1 MHLCFQSWTGG
12 GRQIPRAAWPAGLI
26 YLAKYQVTEYQVIEG
41 LCFKAPMNV
50 HEVVFC
56 PCEHAM
62 LICIHVNLYTH
73 MNTGTHATKTKV
85 TYLIMPPYWYTL
97 GTSCLCGLEVILRLP
112 GITQVLPAE
121 ELAIVPR

>member
-26 YLAKYQVTEYQVIEG
+26 YLAKYQVIEYQVIEG

-73 MNTGTHATKTKV
+73 EHGHTCHKNESDIPYHATLLV
-85 TYLIMPPYWYTL
+85 YLGYIMPLWT
-97 GTSCLCGLEVILRLP
+97 
-112 GITQVLPAE
+112 
-121 ELAIVPR
+121 